1 MPVKTK
7 KLSVLIVDDPRLNK
21 REDSGMPDGNVGI
34 LAPHGAG
41 NNVTQFFSA
50 LPLHSRTFPLLHEH
64 TAETQRTQRER
75 REKISVFVAFELGG

>member
-1 MPVKTK
+1 
-7 KLSVLIVDDPRLNK
+7 VDDPRLNK

-50 LPLHSRTFPLLHEH
+50 LPLYFSHIPVASRTHRRD
-64 TAETQRTQRER
+64 AENAEGAQRKDLRLCSFRTRWLVLVR
-75 REKISVFVAFELGG
+75 